1 MESLKN
7 ECKGITGSFCFL
19 LFVSFCI
26 LIFFSVDLFLLPGLA
41 LRVEK
46 QKLLEGL
53 EEMKTTARNSHN
65 RAEVITRAEEELT
78 LAKLIR
84 RGADRDLVQAQKT
97 IESLSGKLATATEN
111 WNILW
116 KSFRSVADV
125 LRTPAD
131 DGQSW
136 AQFIPRIPT
145 RFQEFAKKCA
155 QVCTKNVLAQVRV
168 LAPEAPLSKIAEEAD
183 SQEYLDVVERMEPEI
198 EGLASRVV
206 DSLNIDI
213 SLSDDNA

>member
-1 MESLKN
+1 ML
-7 ECKGITGSFCFL
+7 
-19 LFVSFCI
+19 
-26 LIFFSVDLFLLPGLA
+26 GLA

-46 QKLLEGL
+46 QLSEGI
-53 EEMKTTARNSHN
+53 EEMKITVHNSHN
-65 RAEVITRAEEELT
+65 RAEEVITRDEELM
-78 LAKLIR
+78 LAKLNR

-97 IESLSGKLATATEN
+97 IEGLSGKLATATEN
-111 WNILW
+111 WNVLW

-136 AQFIPRIPT
+136 AQFIPQIPT
-145 RFQEFAKKCA
+145 HSQEFAKKCA

-168 LAPEAPLSKIAEEAD
+168 LAPEAPLSKIAEEAE
-183 SQEYLDVVERMEPEI
+183 SQEYLDAVERMESEV

-213 SLSDDNA
+213 SLPDDNA